1 MKKKDNK
8 ILYKKLKILF
18 DFIFAFLVLVFGLPF
33 FIVICLLI
41 KVSSKGPIFF
51 FQKRIGR
58 NNNTFNCIK
67 FRTMHPNADYVLKNH
82 LMKNNLL
89 RKEFEKTQKLKNDP
103 RITKL
108 GKFLRKTSLD
118 ELPQFINVIK
128 MEMSIVGP
136 RPIVAEEKLRYGENF
151 KKVSSINPGITGLW
165 QVSGR
170 NNLSYQERIKLDL
183 KYVKNYNLLM
193 DLSILIRTCGVILFP
208 IDRGAY

>member
-8 ILYKKLKILF
+8 ILYKKLKLFF
-18 DFIFAFLVLVFGLPF
+18 DFIFALLVLIFGLPF

-89 RKEFEKTQKLKNDP
+89 RQEFEKTQKLKNDP

-108 GKFLRKTSLD
+108 GNFLRKTSLD